1 MALAAKQERIL
12 VTPDRKTIPT
22 EFARFIV
29 KYRSSGVIVVSE
41 KLAVEIV
48 LEELVLIW
56 SASSAEEWIDRIAL
70 LPL

>member
-1 MALAAKQERIL
+1 M
-12 VTPDRKTIPT
+12 
-22 EFARFIV
+22 
-29 KYRSSGVIVVSE
+29 SE